1 MKFKIHCGTNISHWL
16 SQSNAR
22 GQERRER
29 FTRNDAKMLADMGAD
44 HLRLPVDEEQLWGE
58 DGKQEQEAWDLL
70 NAGLDWCRE
79 SGMRA
84 IVDLHIIRS
93 HHFNA
98 GPEGKTLFTNPAAAQ
113 RFAQLWVE
121 FSDALRSRSNE
132 WVAYELLNEAVADDP
147 DDWNRVLK
155 VPYSAIRAAE
165 PERVIAIGSNRWCQA
180 GTFSDLE
187 VPSGDPNIILVFHYY
202 NPMLI
207 THYRASWVHNTRDY
221 DGPLQYPGKPIPEE
235 ALAAAKP
242 ELQGRLRRSNTPFDI
257 SVIEKDIAPA
267 LELSEKMQLP
277 LWCNEFGV
285 IAHTPDDI
293 RRKWY
298 SDFISVLDSHNIVW
312 SNWDFRGGFG
322 LFDRQNNPTAVA
334 KTLFG

>member
-1 MKFKIHCGTNISHWL
+1 MNFQIHRGTNISHWL
-16 SQSNAR
+16 SQSQAR

-29 FTRNDAKMLADMGAD
+29 FTHDDVKRLADLGVD
-44 HLRLPVDEEQLWGE
+44 HLRLPVDEEQLWNE
-58 DGKQEQEAWDLL
+58 EGKQEQEAWELL

-79 SGMRA
+79 SELQA

-98 GPEGKTLFTNPAAAQ
+98 GPEGKTLFTDPAAVQ
-113 RFAQLWVE
+113 RFTELWIE
-121 FSDALRSRSNE
+121 FSNALRSRSNE

-147 DDWNRVLK
+147 SDWNRVLQ
-155 VPYSAIRAAE
+155 VPYNAIREEE

-180 GTFSDLE
+180 ATFCDLD

-207 THYRASWVHNTRDY
+207 THYRASWMPSIRDY
-221 DGPLQYPGKPIPEE
+221 DGPLQYPGQPVPEE
-235 ALAAAKP
+235 ALARLEP
-242 ELQGRLRRSNTPFDI
+242 NLQERLKRVNKPFDAT
-257 SVIEKDIAPA
+257 VIEREIVPA
-267 LELSEKMQLP
+267 LELSAKMHLP

-285 IAHTPDDI
+285 IANAPDDI

-298 SDFISVLDSHNIVW
+298 RDLLTVLESHNIAW
-312 SNWDFRGGFG
+312 ANWDFRGGFG
-322 LFDRQNNPTAVA
+322 LLDRQNNPTVVSE
-334 KTLFG
+334 TLFG